1 MKRLAAALE
10 TTVGAL
16 MDDAGPVS
24 TAAISAPQGPDILQ
38 PEWARRLEE
47 KIDLLLERLDR
58 HD

>member
-1 MKRLAAALE
+1 
-10 TTVGAL
+10 